1 MLTKQC
7 NGWGSWQW
15 LWGSWPQLQGT
26 ATLSLLHHWGT
37 VFAVPLTRIC
47 HHQGERHQVPALPGT
62 RGPILILLPGHLA
75 STSARPHA
83 VCLEV
88 SSPQAKGRGQRNP
101 EVTSCRE
108 RLLISSC
115 LSDILSRW
123 QSVQLDPLHPTT
135 GCCESSTLVPILCY
149 VQIRAQPASCNAQCH
164 CHSPW
169 SFLAVLWQVSLLSF
183 PLLGLSLGF
192 SSLPCPPPCPCFFFL
207 WSFSL

>member
-1 MLTKQC
+1 MDEEADS
-7 NGWGSWQW
+7 GSGAPG
-15 LWGSWPQLQGT
+15 LNFKV
-26 ATLSLLHHWGT
+26 LLHYRCFTTGELYLPYLWQEYAT
-37 VFAVPLTRIC
+37 VKGNVIRFLPC
-47 HHQGERHQVPALPGT
+47 QGQGAPSSS
-62 RGPILILLPGHLA
+62 LLPGHLA

-83 VCLEV
+83 VCLKV

-135 GCCESSTLVPILCY
+135 GCGESSTLAPILCY